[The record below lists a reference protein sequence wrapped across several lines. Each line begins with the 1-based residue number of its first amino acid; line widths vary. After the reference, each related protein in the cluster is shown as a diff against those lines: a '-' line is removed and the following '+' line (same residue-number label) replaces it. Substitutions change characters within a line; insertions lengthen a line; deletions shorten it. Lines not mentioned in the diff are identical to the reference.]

1 MFNPPTL
8 EDLQQTR
15 RANEKLVL
23 EALDS
28 KPEWV
33 ETELAKTTGLALSH
47 LRAALASLLDQGR
60 VRRLPGTGTRAVYGL
75 ADPGLAD
82 VPATPLTENAER
94 IREYLQGRADSA
106 LYMSNELH
114 LSREEIMAALSLLNA
129 HNMITCTFVG
139 SLVIFRLKEKE
150 DLDAEKAT
158 KAAEEEAAKENKAA
172 NPTKNSPAKTSRKAS
187 SSKAAS
193 ASAQAKAEEE
203 KPASKQASKKPA
215 KKTAAKKTAS
225 KAASKAGNAKTSTA
239 KTAPK
244 KATAKKTAA
253 TKTAETKTAAK
264 PAAKKTASKKPA
276 AKASAQAADK
286 AADKADADSP
296 KKPVRK
302 RASKAT
308 SDK

>member
-8 EDLQQTR
+8 EDLQETR

-82 VPATPLTENAER
+82 VPATPLTEDALR
-94 IREYLQGRADSA
+94 IREYLEGRADSA
-106 LYMSNELH
+106 FYMSNELR

-139 SLVIFRLKEKE
+139 SLVIFRLKEQQA
-150 DLDAEKAT
+150 LDAEAVA
-158 KAAEEEAAKENKAA
+158 AAETAEAAEQAE
-172 NPTKNSPAKTSRKAS
+172 TVRNSAAKTRKA
-187 SSKAAS
+187 K
-193 ASAQAKAEEE
+193 AQAGASGAELEVSADDSIAE
-203 KPASKQASKKPA
+203 PA
-215 KKTAAKKTAS
+215 KKTAAKS
-225 KAASKAGNAKTSTA
+225 AAK
-239 KTAPK
+239 APK
-244 KATAKKTAA
+244 KSAAKKTAA
-253 TKTAETKTAAK
+253 KAITGETTTDEAATDDVTESAPAPAKKPAAEKAPKKAAAPKAK
-264 PAAKKTASKKPA
+264 PAAKAKADASKA
-276 AKASAQAADK
+276 
-286 AADKADADSP
+286 KADADAP
-296 KKPVRK
+296 AEPGAQKPVRK
-302 RASKAT
+302 RVSKPLA
-308 SDK
+308 